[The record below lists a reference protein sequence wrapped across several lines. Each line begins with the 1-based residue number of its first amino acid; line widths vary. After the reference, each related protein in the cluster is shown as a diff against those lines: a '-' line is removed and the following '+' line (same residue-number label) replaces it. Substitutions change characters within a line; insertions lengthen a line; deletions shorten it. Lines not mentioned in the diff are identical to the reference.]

1 MFSNNYFVLNTFYRF
16 TIGFLSLVVFTNCV
30 TSKNGQKAEIKIISV
45 QSQKYSGGQKGTPS
59 GIKYK
64 LLVIAPAN
72 QSEFNT
78 SGFWI
83 NDKFLPAK
91 AYHDKIGVN
100 KTLFNMGDTIT
111 ITANMVLTTNG
122 NPNSEANIS
131 RSRPNGYNNK
141 VLLVYQM
148 NEKEKF
154 VGFDQITELQQE
166 LRP

>member
-1 MFSNNYFVLNTFYRF
+1 
-16 TIGFLSLVVFTNCV
+16 
-30 TSKNGQKAEIKIISV
+30 
-45 QSQKYSGGQKGTPS
+45 
-59 GIKYK
+59 
-64 LLVIAPAN
+64 
-72 QSEFNT
+72 
-78 SGFWI
+78 
-83 NDKFLPAK
+83 
-91 AYHDKIGVN
+91 
-100 KTLFNMGDTIT
+100 
-111 ITANMVLTTNG
+111 MV